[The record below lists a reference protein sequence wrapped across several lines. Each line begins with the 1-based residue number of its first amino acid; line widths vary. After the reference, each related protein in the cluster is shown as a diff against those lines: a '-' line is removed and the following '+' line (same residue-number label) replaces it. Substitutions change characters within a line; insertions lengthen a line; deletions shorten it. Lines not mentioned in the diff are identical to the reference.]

1 MAVRPYSRIAVKP
14 RSFGRGPKCYPLRME
29 TVTRVLATTSE
40 ISLKG
45 GNRRWFERT
54 LTDNVRNALS
64 DLPVAS
70 VARPAWRVLITFAKP
85 APFAEVVRRLTT
97 VFGIGAIMAVEHAGH
112 TMEDL
117 QTHLGPRLENM
128 TPESFAIRCQRS
140 EKRFPLTSPEIERAL
155 GTFVQERTSWPVDL
169 SHPDLTIHV
178 LVDENGLFTWTQ
190 RVEGPGGLPV
200 GVGGRASCLISGG
213 IDSPVAAYLLMKRG
227 MRLDFVHFHS
237 VPQTD
242 PASLEKVEDLI
253 KILIRYQGPAR
264 LAMVPFLPIQ
274 EEIAARCPAELRVLL
289 YRRFMLRLAESA
301 ARRTRSDALITGE
314 SLGQVAS
321 QTIQN
326 LRAVESVATMPVLR
340 PLIGLDKPEIIAI
353 ARRMGTYETS
363 ITPHFDCCSFLL
375 PDKPATRSTATELDE
390 AEGALDIEALV
401 SDAVAS
407 SEMRSIEEPVAWE
420 EIPLPSGVE
429 R

>member
-1 MAVRPYSRIAVKP
+1 
-14 RSFGRGPKCYPLRME
+14 ME
-29 TVTRVLATTSE
+29 SVTRILATTSE

-70 VARPAWRVLITFAKP
+70 VTRPAWRVLITFRDP
-85 APFAEVVRRLTT
+85 VPFAEAARRLGT
-97 VFGIGAIMAVEHAGH
+97 VFGIGGIRAVELAGH
-112 TMEDL
+112 TIEDL
-117 QTHLGPRLENM
+117 EAHLGPRLDTM
-128 TPESFAIRCQRS
+128 APGSFAIRCQRS
-140 EKRFPLTSPEIERAL
+140 EKRFPMTSPEIERTVGA
-155 GTFVQERTSWPVDL
+155 FVQERTGWPVKL
-169 SHPDLTIHV
+169 GNPDLTIHV
-178 LVDENGLFTWTQ
+178 LVDEKGIFTWTHK
-190 RVEGPGGLPV
+190 VPGPGGLPV
-200 GVGGRASCLISGG
+200 GVGGRATCLISGG

-237 VPQTD
+237 VPRTD

-253 KILIRYQGPAR
+253 RILIRYQGPAR
-264 LAMVPFLPIQ
+264 LAMVPLLPIQ

-289 YRRFMLRLAESA
+289 YRRFMLRLAEET
-301 ARRTRSDALITGE
+301 ARRLRSDALVTGE

-375 PDKPATRSTATELDE
+375 PDRPATKSTSAELGE
-390 AEGALDIEALV
+390 AESMLDVQTLVFDALDATDI
-401 SDAVAS
+401 
-407 SEMRSIEEPVAWE
+407 RSFDRPVDWG
-420 EIPLPSGVE
+420 EIPLPTGVSQ
-429 R
+429 

>member
-1 MAVRPYSRIAVKP
+1 
-14 RSFGRGPKCYPLRME
+14 ME
-29 TVTRVLATTSE
+29 AVTRILATTSE

-70 VARPAWRVLITFAKP
+70 VERPAWRVLITFKGP
-85 APFAEVVRRLTT
+85 VSFAEAARRLAT
-97 VFGIGAIMAVEHAGH
+97 VFGIGSIRAVEHAGQ
-112 TMEDL
+112 TIEDL
-117 QTHLGPRLENM
+117 QTHLGPRLQTM
-128 TPESFAIRCQRS
+128 APESFAVRCQRS
-140 EKRFPLTSPEIERAL
+140 EKRFPMTSPEIERDL
-155 GTFVQERTSWPVDL
+155 GAFVQESTGWRVDL
-169 SHPDLTIHV
+169 GNPDLTIHV
-178 LVDENGLFTWTQ
+178 LVDENGLFTWTHQ
-190 RVEGPGGLPV
+190 IPGPGGLPV
-200 GVGGRASCLISGG
+200 GVGGRATCLISGG

-237 VPQTD
+237 VPRTD
-242 PASLEKVEDLI
+242 PASLEKVEDLLR
-253 KILIRYQGPAR
+253 ILVRYQGPAR
-264 LAMVPFLPIQ
+264 LAMVPLLPIQ

-289 YRRFMLRLAESA
+289 YRRFMLRLAETL
-301 ARRTRSDALITGE
+301 ARRLRSDALITGE

-353 ARRMGTYETS
+353 ARRMGSYETS

-375 PDKPATRSTATELDE
+375 PDRPATKSTSAELNE
-390 AEGALDIEALV
+390 AEKALDVQALV
-401 SDAVAS
+401 SGAVDVTDI
-407 SEMRSIEEPVAWE
+407 RPIEEPVGWD
-420 EIPLPSGVE
+420 EIPLPAGIS

>member
-1 MAVRPYSRIAVKP
+1 
-14 RSFGRGPKCYPLRME
+14 ME
-29 TVTRVLATTSE
+29 SVTRILATTSE

-54 LTDNVRNALS
+54 LTDNVRKALS
-64 DLPVAS
+64 DLPVGS
-70 VARPAWRVLITFAKP
+70 VTRPAWRVLITFKESV
-85 APFAEVVRRLTT
+85 PFAEAVRRLTA

-112 TMEDL
+112 TIEDL
-117 QTHLGPRLENM
+117 QTHLGPRLEKL

-140 EKRFPLTSPEIERAL
+140 EKRFPMTSPEIERAL
-155 GTFVQERTSWPVDL
+155 GTFVQDRTGWPVDL
-169 SHPDLTIHV
+169 SNPDLTIHV

-190 RVEGPGGLPV
+190 RVTGPGGLPV
-200 GVGGRASCLISGG
+200 GVGGRATCLISGG

-237 VPQTD
+237 VPRTD

-253 KILIRYQGPAR
+253 TILIRYQGPAR
-264 LAMVPFLPIQ
+264 LAMVPLLPIQ

-289 YRRFMLRLAESA
+289 YRRFMLRLAESTA
-301 ARRTRSDALITGE
+301 QGVRSDALITGE

-326 LRAVESVATMPVLR
+326 LRAVEAVATMPVLR

-375 PDKPATRSTATELDE
+375 PDKPATRSTATELDA
-390 AEGALDIEALV
+390 AESTLDVDALVAEALESTEV
-401 SDAVAS
+401 R
-407 SEMRSIEEPVAWE
+407 MIEEPVDWDQ
-420 EIPLPSGVE
+420 IPLPSEVA

>member
-1 MAVRPYSRIAVKP
+1 
-14 RSFGRGPKCYPLRME
+14 ME
-29 TVTRVLATTSE
+29 SVTRILATTSE

-54 LTDNVRNALS
+54 LTENVRKALS

-70 VARPAWRVLITFAKP
+70 VERPAWRVLITFEAP
-85 APFAEVVRRLTT
+85 VPFAEAVRRLTT

-117 QTHLGPRLENM
+117 QAHLGPRLENL
-128 TPESFAIRCQRS
+128 TPKSFAIRCQRS
-140 EKRFPLTSPEIERAL
+140 EKRFPMTSPEIERAL
-155 GTFVQERTSWPVDL
+155 GTFVQERRNWPVDL
-169 SHPDLTIHV
+169 SHPDLIIHV
-178 LVDENGLFTWTQ
+178 LVDENGLFTWTH
-190 RVEGPGGLPV
+190 RSKGPGGLPV
-200 GVGGRASCLISGG
+200 GVGGRATCLISGG

-237 VPQTD
+237 VPRTD

-264 LAMVPFLPIQ
+264 LAMVPLLPIQ
-274 EEIAARCPAELRVLL
+274 EEIAALCPAELRVLL
-289 YRRFMLRLAESA
+289 YRRFMLRLAEA
-301 ARRTRSDALITGE
+301 TAQRMRSDALITGE

-326 LRAVESVATMPVLR
+326 LRAVESVVTLPVLR

-353 ARRMGTYETS
+353 SRRIGTYETS

-375 PDKPATRSTATELDE
+375 PDKPATRSTARELDE
-390 AEGALDIEALV
+390 AEGVLDIEALV
-401 SDAVAS
+401 SEAS
-407 SEMRSIEEPVAWE
+407 TTAELRSIEEPVAWH
-420 EIPLPSGVE
+420 EIPLPAGVAP
-429 R
+429 